1 MLPNHLLFF
10 DISVII
16 PYTKTHLAGEF
27 MKRFVIEQSED
38 EFYTTHAGLAFIG
51 PALNRFTSLVTS
63 LNTLDAPGDSIPSS
77 DIIYSYCAMLAEG
90 KSDFVAIEQHRKGDV
105 HFLESLGI
113 KSVPSEPTL
122 RLRMD
127 ERAKQ
132 YLAPVSWASIEF
144 IERIKAP
151 VTALAT
157 GHIPL
162 DIDGFVMDNSGSK
175 KENVGPT
182 YQKVDGYLALP
193 AYLGNEGWLVNLHL
207 LPGSQH
213 PQKEFI
219 GFIRETLGRVRQ
231 FCKKKILVRQDSAH
245 DAIDNQYELSRH
257 DKVDWIIKWNPRKQD
272 MIAWARKIFAEG
284 QVVTPRPGKRVG
296 TMSVK
301 EKKEFADADGI
312 KRTITLRRVV
322 RITER
327 TIDKKGQQ
335 LLIPEY
341 ELEGWWT
348 SLKVTDQE
356 VIDLYK
362 GHATSEQYHAEIK
375 TDMDLERLPSG
386 KFATN
391 QLVMACGALV
401 YNILRFMGQV
411 ALVNAKGIIRH
422 EAKRRRIKTVMQE
435 LIYFAGRLIT
445 SGRRLKLRFSRHVT
459 AHAHAF
465 AALYERLA
473 YG

>member
-1 MLPNHLLFF
+1 L
-10 DISVII
+10 
-16 PYTKTHLAGEF
+16 
-27 MKRFVIEQSED
+27 
-38 EFYTTHAGLAFIG
+38 
-51 PALNRFTSLVTS
+51 
-63 LNTLDAPGDSIPSS
+63 
-77 DIIYSYCAMLAEG
+77 
-90 KSDFVAIEQHRKGDV
+90 
-105 HFLESLGI
+105 
-113 KSVPSEPTL
+113 
-122 RLRMD
+122 
-127 ERAKQ
+127 
-132 YLAPVSWASIEF
+132 
-144 IERIKAP
+144 
-151 VTALAT
+151 
-157 GHIPL
+157 
-162 DIDGFVMDNSGSK
+162 
-175 KENVGPT
+175 
-182 YQKVDGYLALP
+182 
-193 AYLGNEGWLVNLHL
+193 
-207 LPGSQH
+207 
-213 PQKEFI
+213 
-219 GFIRETLGRVRQ
+219 
-231 FCKKKILVRQDSAH
+231 
-245 DAIDNQYELSRH
+245 
-257 DKVDWIIKWNPRKQD
+257 
-272 MIAWARKIFAEG
+272 IAWARQIFAEG
-284 QVVTPRPGKRVG
+284 QVVTPRPGKRIG
-296 TMSVK
+296 TMSIK
-301 EKKEFADADGI
+301 EKKEFTDADGI
-312 KRTITLRRVV
+312 KCTITLRRVV

-327 TIDKKGQQ
+327 TIDKKGQD

-445 SGRRLKLRFSRHVT
+445 SGRRLKIRFSRHVT

>member
-1 MLPNHLLFF
+1 
-10 DISVII
+10 
-16 PYTKTHLAGEF
+16 

-51 PALNRFTSLVTS
+51 PVLNRFTSLAAS
-63 LNTLDAPGDSIPSS
+63 LNECGNSGDSIPNR
-77 DIIYSYCAMLAEG
+77 DVIYSYCALLAEG
-90 KSDFVAIEQHRKGDV
+90 KSDYAAIEQHRKEDL
-105 HFLESLGI
+105 HFRESLGI
-113 KSVPSEPTL
+113 KSVPSEATL
-122 RLRMD
+122 RQRMD
-127 ERAKQ
+127 EHAEQ
-132 YLAPVSWASIEF
+132 FLAHVSWASIEF
-144 IERIKAP
+144 LEQIKAP
-151 VTALAT
+151 VTTLAT

-175 KENVGPT
+175 KEQVQMT
-182 YQKVDGYLALP
+182 YHKVEGYLALP
-193 AYLGNEGWLVNLHL
+193 AYLGTEGWMVNQRL

-219 GFIRETLGRVRQ
+219 PFIRETLGRVRQ
-231 FCKKKILVRQDSAH
+231 FCKKKLLLRVDSAH
-245 DAIDNQYELSRH
+245 DAIANQYELSTH

-272 MIAWARKIFAEG
+272 MVAWAHQIFAQG
-284 QVVTPRPGKRVG
+284 TVAMPRPGKRVG

-301 EKKEFADADGI
+301 EKHTFNDVDGTE
-312 KRTITLRRVV
+312 KNITLRRVV

-327 TIDKKGQQ
+327 TIDKKGQP

-348 SLKVTDQE
+348 SLRVSDQE

-362 GHATSEQYHAEIK
+362 DHATSEQYHAEIK

-391 QLVMACGALV
+391 QLIMACGALV
-401 YNILRFMGQV
+401 YNMLRFMGQT

-435 LIYFAGRLIT
+435 LIYFAGRVIS
-445 SGRRLKLRFSRHVT
+445 SGRRLKLRFSRHVI
-459 AHAHAF
+459 AHAQAF
-465 AALYERLA
+465 AALYNRLA

>member
-1 MLPNHLLFF
+1 MFF
-10 DISVII
+10 DISANIL
-16 PYTKTHLAGEF
+16 PTKTHLAGEF

-51 PALNRFTSLVTS
+51 PALNRFTSLARALS
-63 LNTLDAPGDSIPSS
+63 ALDAPADLISNMIV
-77 DIIYSYCAMLAEG
+77 ITSYCALLAEG
-90 KSDFVAIEQHRKGDV
+90 KSDFTAIEQHRRDDL
-105 HFLESLGI
+105 HFRTSLGM
-113 KSVPSEPTL
+113 KSVPSEATL

-127 ERAKQ
+127 ERAEQ
-132 YLAPVSWASIEF
+132 FLAPVSWASVEF
-144 IERIKAP
+144 LERIKAP
-151 VTALAT
+151 VTALGT
-157 GHIPL
+157 GHVPL
-162 DIDGFVMDNSGSK
+162 DIDGFIMDNSGSK
-175 KENVGPT
+175 KELVERT
-182 YQKVDGYLALP
+182 YQQVDGYLALP
-193 AYLGNEGWLVNLHL
+193 AYLGLEGWMINLHL

-219 GFIRETLGRVRQ
+219 SFIRETLGRVRQ
-231 FCKKKILVRQDSAH
+231 FCKKKLLLRADSAH
-245 DAIDNQYELSRH
+245 DAIANLCELSRH

-272 MIAWARKIFAEG
+272 LVAWARRIFTEG
-284 QVVTPRPGKRVG
+284 SVATPRPGKRIG
-296 TMSVK
+296 TMSVY
-301 EKKEFADADGI
+301 EKYTFTDTDGI
-312 KRTITLRRVV
+312 ERKITLRRVV

-348 SLKVTDQE
+348 SLKAADQE
-356 VIDLYK
+356 IIDLYK
-362 GHATSEQYHAEIK
+362 GHATCEQYHAEIK

-391 QLVMACGALV
+391 QLVMVCGALV

-435 LIYFAGRLIT
+435 LIYFAGRVIA
-445 SGRRLKLRFSRHVT
+445 SGRRLILRFSRHVT
-459 AHAHAF
+459 GHAQAF
-465 AALYERLA
+465 AALYQRIA